1 MNSKN
6 MKQKPTV
13 IRNLRSC
20 LASLAI
26 VGLMLGAS
34 STMWGKERKSQQAA
48 VQVVGKMSFGGQV
61 ASDMAIHQANGK
73 SYLYVQLSQPD
84 GVVVLDITQP
94 AKLKTITSM
103 LPPGRMA
110 ASYVSIDGNVA
121 LVAGDTSYPSVST
134 QTQAQAQAQ
143 DQLVLWDI
151 SLPDNPRMVQEFSG
165 VARVIH
171 DDRNYLYVLDRE
183 GLWVVADTQNPSTVD
198 ASTYNGG

>member
-6 MKQKPTV
+6 MKQEPGV

-20 LASLAI
+20 VASLAI
-26 VGLMLGAS
+26 LGLMLSAS
-34 STMWGKERKSQQAA
+34 STMWGKERKSQPAA

-103 LPPGRMA
+103 LPPERMA
-110 ASYVSIDGNVA
+110 ASHMSIDGNVA
-121 LVAGDTSYPSVST
+121 LVAGDTSHPSAST
-134 QTQAQAQAQ
+134 QTQAA

-151 SLPDNPRMVQEFSG
+151 SKPANPRMVQEFSG
-165 VARVIH
+165 VARVIR

-183 GLWVVADTQNPSTVD
+183 GLWVVADSQNPSTVD
-198 ASTYNGG
+198 SSTYNGG

>member
-6 MKQKPTV
+6 MKPKTGA

-20 LASLAI
+20 VAPLAI
-26 VGLMLGAS
+26 LGLVLGAS
-34 STMWGKERKSQQAA
+34 STPWGKERKSQLAA

-84 GVVVLDITQP
+84 GVVVLDITEP
-94 AKLKTITSM
+94 ATLKTITEM

-110 ASYVSIDGNVA
+110 ASHLSIDGNVA
-121 LVAGDTSYPSVST
+121 LVAGDTSYPAAST
-134 QTQAQAQAQ
+134 RTQAK

-151 SLPDNPRMVQEFSG
+151 SKPASPRMVQEFSG

-171 DDRNYLYVLDRE
+171 DDRNYIYVLDRE
-183 GLWVVADTQNPSTVD
+183 GLWVVADPQNPST
-198 ASTYNGG
+198 AEPSTYNGG

>member
-6 MKQKPTV
+6 MKQETGV

-20 LASLAI
+20 VATLAI
-26 VGLMLGAS
+26 FGLMLGAS
-34 STMWGKERKSQQAA
+34 SAMWGKERKSQPAA

-61 ASDMAIHQANGK
+61 ASDMAIHQVNGK

-94 AKLKTITSM
+94 AKLKTITSI
-103 LPPGRMA
+103 LPPGSMA
-110 ASYVSIDGNVA
+110 ASHMSIDGNVA
-121 LVAGDTSYPSVST
+121 LVAGDKSQASAST
-134 QTQAQAQAQ
+134 QTQAQ

-151 SLPDNPRMVQEFSG
+151 SKPANPRMVQEFSG